1 MTAPVEGE
9 QESYFSNEAATFGDR
24 AAAAREAAG
33 LSQADLARRLGV
45 KQKTVE
51 AWEDDMSE
59 PRANRLQMMAGMLNV
74 SIRWLLTGEGDGVA
88 DPEASPPI
96 PGGVND
102 ILLDLRAIKVDH
114 ARLTD
119 RLGQIEKRLRAALR
133 EG

>member
-9 QESYFSNEAATFGDR
+9 QESYFSNETATFGDR
-24 AAAAREAAG
+24 VAAAREAAG
-33 LSQADLARRLGV
+33 LSQADFARRLGV
-45 KQKTVE
+45 KFKTVE
-51 AWEDDMSE
+51 AWENDLAE
-59 PRANRLQMMAGMLNV
+59 PRANKLQMMAGMLNV
-74 SIRWLLTGEGDGVA
+74 SIRWLLTGEGEGVP
-88 DPEASPPI
+88 DPEASHPI

-102 ILLDLRAIKVDH
+102 ILLELRAIKVEH